1 MPDYILRIIR
11 ESNDA
16 PAMTT
21 IINVAKHKALTEL
34 FLDEGYVVY
43 DCFACQYTKNYGELF
58 LDEADEKNCHS
69 GICLDH
75 HQADSDSRACV
86 KYCCYICKR
95 GRSRNNLCGCIRW
108 SENYKK

>member
-58 LDEADEKNCHS
+58 LDEVDEKNCHS

-75 HQADSDSRACV
+75 HQADSDSRACAEILLRYMQAGAQPEQFV
-86 KYCCYICKR
+86 RLYTM
-95 GRSRNNLCGCIRW
+95 
-108 SENYKK
+108 E

>member
-58 LDEADEKNCHS
+58 LDEVDEKNCHS

-86 KYCCYICKR
+86 EILLLYMQAGAQPEQFVRLYTM
-95 GRSRNNLCGCIRW
+95 
-108 SENYKK
+108 E

>member
-58 LDEADEKNCHS
+58 LDEVDEKNCHS

-75 HQADSDSRACV
+75 HQADSDSR
-86 KYCCYICKR
+86 
-95 GRSRNNLCGCIRW
+95 GLCGNIAAIYATGAQ
-108 SENYKK
+108 SEQFVRMYTME

>member
-1 MPDYILRIIR
+1 MPDYILKIIR

-34 FLDEGYVVY
+34 FPDEGYVVY

-58 LDEADEKNCHS
+58 LDEVDEKNCHS
-69 GICLDH
+69 CICLDH

-86 KYCCYICKR
+86 EILLLYMQAGAQPEQFVRLYTM
-95 GRSRNNLCGCIRW
+95 
-108 SENYKK
+108 E